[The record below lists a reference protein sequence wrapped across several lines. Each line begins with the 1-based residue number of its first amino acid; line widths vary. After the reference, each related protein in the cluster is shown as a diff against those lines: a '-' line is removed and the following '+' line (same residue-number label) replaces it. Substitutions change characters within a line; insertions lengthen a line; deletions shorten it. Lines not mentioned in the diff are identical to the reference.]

1 MFEKQTESI
10 HFIKTNFDEYREKET
25 ERKIEIKKDLLM
37 EIATKADIVEL
48 KGEINEL
55 RAEMGGNKKELK
67 GTINELRQELKG
79 NINELRQEL
88 KGDIKELRKELKGD
102 IYELRQELKGDIKE
116 LRKELKGD
124 ISVLDAKFSG
134 EFKSIRLWMKF
145 LVGIAIIGITFFSP
159 TTLELIKILKSF

>member
-1 MFEKQTESI
+1 MKNRLNQFI
-10 HFIKTNFDEYREKET
+10 FIKTNFDEYKEKET

-37 EIATKADIVEL
+37 EIATKADIAEV
-48 KGEINEL
+48 KGEIN
-55 RAEMGGNKKELK
+55 A
-67 GTINELRQELKG
+67 
-79 NINELRQEL
+79 
-88 KGDIKELRKELKGD
+88 
-102 IYELRQELKGDIKE
+102 